1 MKHFYIP
8 VGILAVILGLSLWAG
23 RYVEARTGQWNTLL
37 AQADELGRTEDWDAA
52 RDRMESIYADW
63 LGSQTFFHIIMEHS
77 ELDEAEDLFVGAL
90 AVCREEDD
98 ADFHQLLAQLMKQL
112 ELLAE
117 TQQASIKNIL

>member
-23 RYVEARTGQWNTLL
+23 RYVEARTDQWNALL
-37 AQADELGRTEDWDAA
+37 AQADQLGSAEDWDAA
-52 RDRMESIYADW
+52 RNRMESTYADW
-63 LGSQTFFHIIMEHS
+63 QSSQTLFHIIMEHS

-112 ELLAE
+112 ELLSE
-117 TQQASIKNIL
+117 TQQASVKNIL